1 MTLKH
6 RLKKIEAKLDPSK
19 KFKVW
24 VAHSQKEVEEI
35 AAGKRQHPDGTFY
48 DGELIYMID
57 RIITDKLPKGYQ
69 ARDDQDHPLDF
80 GENDT
85 TEEDTRPDEGTL
97 PDDDIKARIS
107 ALKQRKEDL
116 ERMIEEGEN

>member
-24 VAHSQKEVEEI
+24 IAHNKKEVEEI
-35 AAGKRQHPDGTFY
+35 AAGKRQHKDGTFY
-48 DGELIYMID
+48 NGEMIYMID
-57 RIITDKLPKGYQ
+57 RIITDKLPKDVE
-69 ARDDQDHPLDF
+69 ARGGPDHSLDF

-85 TEEDTRPDEGTL
+85 TEEDTRPD
-97 PDDDIKARIS
+97 DDIKARIS
-107 ALKQRKEDL
+107 ALKQRKAEL